1 VTINAH
7 GVVALGDR
15 GTAPDAGRLEQ
26 ILHLQES
33 LLLGDITPAS
43 LGGRICQGAALVL
56 RAPAVRLVLLDGER
70 IEGVASYGAT
80 EFPPVDPQAM
90 RAALAERRPAVSG
103 SFAGE
108 RTLTVPI
115 QNGGGVAVL
124 LQIVGAPD
132 HPLDSERVALARYV
146 GTLAAIALRHA
157 TQRERLEHTSTDKSE
172 ILVAMAHDLRSPLN
186 VVLGY
191 TRLLAEDTFGSCS
204 SEQREVLGSIERY
217 ALELLSLLTGVLDLA
232 RLDAG
237 REPRR
242 DEFAIG
248 ELFDELDQ
256 SSLGRRGAEGV
267 TLAWHADPDLAP
279 IRSDRFRI
287 RQILQNLVDNALRFT
302 ERGSVRIA
310 ADRADGGV
318 RLTVTD
324 TGPGI
329 DPHDLS
335 HLFELF
341 HPGAGGSARGS
352 GTGCGLYLVRRYSES
367 LGGRV
372 TVRSTPGEGTC
383 FTIDLPLAG

>member
-1 VTINAH
+1 MTINAH
-7 GVVALGDR
+7 RVVALGDR
-15 GTAPDAGRLEQ
+15 GDAPDPGRLEQ
-26 ILHLQES
+26 VLRLHES
-33 LLLGDITPAS
+33 LLLADTTPAS
-43 LGGRICQGAALVL
+43 LGARICQGAALVL
-56 RAPAVRLVLLDGER
+56 RTPAVRLVLLDGER
-70 IEGVASYGAT
+70 VEGVATYGTT
-80 EFPPVDPQAM
+80 EFPPIDPQAM

-103 SFAGE
+103 SFEG
-108 RTLTVPI
+108 RCTVTVPI
-115 QNGGGVAVL
+115 QHGDVPVL
-124 LQIVGAPD
+124 LQVVGAPD
-132 HPLDSERVALARYV
+132 HPIDSEQVALARYV

-157 TQRERLEHTSTDKSE
+157 TQRERLEHAGTAKSE
-172 ILVAMAHDLRSPLN
+172 LLVAMAHDLRSPLN

-191 TRLLAEDTFGSCS
+191 TRLLTEDTFGSCS
-204 SEQREVLGSIERY
+204 PEQRDVLGSIERY

-256 SSLGRRGAEGV
+256 SSLGRRGAEAV
-267 TLAWHADPDLAP
+267 TLAWHVDPQLSS

-287 RQILQNLVDNALRFT
+287 RQMLHNLVDNALRFT
-302 ERGSVRIA
+302 ERGTVRVA
-310 ADRADGGV
+310 ADRVDGGM

-341 HPGAGGSARGS
+341 RPGAGGSARGS
-352 GTGCGLYLVRRYSES
+352 GTGCGLYLVKRYSES

-372 TVRSTPGEGTC
+372 DVRSTPGEGTC